1 MDQARSVCGKAA
13 RMAQIIDR
21 VQPWS
26 SALYA
31 ALTAAAAA
39 QLRGA
44 REAPIGRVAV
54 RRFSP
59 AARLLAACL
68 RNQDG
73 TTGCL
78 VRKLMVASPEP
89 DANFQRVHF
98 DASPWGGGA
107 VLFED
112 NVITE
117 WMAVKWDIQ
126 DLWHDCQIVAG
137 DRSFKLSGSSSCS
150 SWHWSVGEHAAS
162 T

>member
-1 MDQARSVCGKAA
+1 MGQGVLSKATDPHTWIGVQYQASSDVPGEVLMTLPEKFSKDLLEVLQPFMAGRGTASMDQARSVCGKAA

-78 VRKLMVASPEP
+78 VRKLMVALPEP

-98 DASPWGGGA
+98 D
-107 VLFED
+107 V
-112 NVITE
+112 
-117 WMAVKWDIQ
+117 
-126 DLWHDCQIVAG
+126 
-137 DRSFKLSGSSSCS
+137 SS
-150 SWHWSVGEHAAS
+150 
-162 T
+162 